1 MPFQII
7 RNDITQVAAD
17 AIVNSANPDPT
28 FGAGT
33 DAAIYHAAGAERLL
47 EARRKIGPIPV
58 GQAAAT
64 PAFSLPAK
72 YIIHTVGPSWQGGDH
87 GEREAVRS
95 CYQSCLSL
103 ALSLGCES
111 IAFPLIATGVYGFP
125 RADALRIA
133 VSVFSDFLAEHEMQ
147 ITLVVF
153 NREAFVLSGRIF
165 SGVKAFIDENYV
177 AAREEEEYFRLAP
190 RMSMNRPPR
199 EEPPMRGKAPA
210 RRKPFSWLR
219 SKPGSSPEQTED
231 NADASLP
238 AAPPPKSPRP
248 PLSPAE
254 SIPKD
259 DFPSDEWDLPD
270 AFCADA
276 AAPSAP
282 VSTQEELAAYE
293 VLPQEAPSSDRRAVP
308 VPLPEDA
315 PLSPKRPASA
325 SRSLEDVIRQAGETW
340 QQSLLRLIDE
350 KGYTDVEVYKRANV
364 DRKLFS
370 KIRSN
375 PDYQPKKSTAV
386 AFALALR
393 LNLDET
399 RDLLS
404 RAGYALSPSS
414 PFDLIVEYFI
424 DQRIYDSYTIN
435 LALFDYHQPLL
446 GA

>member
-190 RMSMNRPPR
+190 RMSMDRPPR
-199 EEPPMRGKAPA
+199 EAPPMQGKAPA

-219 SKPGSSPEQTED
+219 NKPGSSPEQTEAD
-231 NADASLP
+231 ADASLP

-254 SIPKD
+254 SLPKD
-259 DFPSDEWDLPD
+259 DFPSDEWDQ
-270 AFCADA
+270 
-276 AAPSAP
+276 SA
-282 VSTQEELAAYE
+282 
-293 VLPQEAPSSDRRAVP
+293 
-308 VPLPEDA
+308 
-315 PLSPKRPASA
+315 LSPKRPASASLPRSGPAPRPA

>member
-72 YIIHTVGPSWQGGDH
+72 YIIHTVGPSWHGGDH

-190 RMSMNRPPR
+190 RMSMNRSPR

-219 SKPGSSPEQTED
+219 SKPGPSPEQTED

-238 AAPPPKSPRP
+238 AAPPPKSARP

-259 DFPSDEWDLPD
+259 DFPSDEWDQ
-270 AFCADA
+270 
-276 AAPSAP
+276 SA
-282 VSTQEELAAYE
+282 
-293 VLPQEAPSSDRRAVP
+293 
-308 VPLPEDA
+308 
-315 PLSPKRPASA
+315 LSLKRPASA

-370 KIRSN
+370 KIRNN

>member
-1 MPFQII
+1 
-7 RNDITQVAAD
+7 
-17 AIVNSANPDPT
+17 
-28 FGAGT
+28 
-33 DAAIYHAAGAERLL
+33 
-47 EARRKIGPIPV
+47 
-58 GQAAAT
+58 
-64 PAFSLPAK
+64 
-72 YIIHTVGPSWQGGDH
+72 
-87 GEREAVRS
+87 
-95 CYQSCLSL
+95 
-103 ALSLGCES
+103 
-111 IAFPLIATGVYGFP
+111 
-125 RADALRIA
+125 
-133 VSVFSDFLAEHEMQ
+133 
-147 ITLVVF
+147 
-153 NREAFVLSGRIF
+153 
-165 SGVKAFIDENYV
+165 
-177 AAREEEEYFRLAP
+177 
-190 RMSMNRPPR
+190 
-199 EEPPMRGKAPA
+199 MRGKAPA

-219 SKPGSSPEQTED
+219 SKPDSSPEQTED

-238 AAPPPKSPRP
+238 AAPRP
-248 PLSPAE
+248 
-254 SIPKD
+254 
-259 DFPSDEWDLPD
+259 
-270 AFCADA
+270 
-276 AAPSAP
+276 
-282 VSTQEELAAYE
+282 T
-293 VLPQEAPSSDRRAVP
+293 
-308 VPLPEDA
+308 
-315 PLSPKRPASA
+315 

>member
-72 YIIHTVGPSWQGGDH
+72 YIIHTVGPSWQGGNH

-219 SKPGSSPEQTED
+219 SKSGSSPEQTED

-259 DFPSDEWDLPD
+259 DFPSDEWDQ
-270 AFCADA
+270 
-276 AAPSAP
+276 SA
-282 VSTQEELAAYE
+282 
-293 VLPQEAPSSDRRAVP
+293 
-308 VPLPEDA
+308 
-315 PLSPKRPASA
+315 LSLKRPASA

-370 KIRSN
+370 KIRNN

>member
-199 EEPPMRGKAPA
+199 EAPPMRGKAPA

-238 AAPPPKSPRP
+238 AAPPPKSARP

-254 SIPKD
+254 SPT
-259 DFPSDEWDLPD
+259 P
-270 AFCADA
+270 
-276 AAPSAP
+276 
-282 VSTQEELAAYE
+282 
-293 VLPQEAPSSDRRAVP
+293 
-308 VPLPEDA
+308 
-315 PLSPKRPASA
+315 RPA

>member
-238 AAPPPKSPRP
+238 AAPRP
-248 PLSPAE
+248 
-254 SIPKD
+254 
-259 DFPSDEWDLPD
+259 
-270 AFCADA
+270 
-276 AAPSAP
+276 
-282 VSTQEELAAYE
+282 
-293 VLPQEAPSSDRRAVP
+293 
-308 VPLPEDA
+308 
-315 PLSPKRPASA
+315 A